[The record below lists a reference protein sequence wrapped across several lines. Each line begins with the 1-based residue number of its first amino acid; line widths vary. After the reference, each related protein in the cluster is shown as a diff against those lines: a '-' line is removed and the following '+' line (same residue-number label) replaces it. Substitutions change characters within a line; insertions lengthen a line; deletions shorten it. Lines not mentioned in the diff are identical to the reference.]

1 MVLVQG
7 DCPNKKEA
15 IMKTDKEFEK
25 MHIIEVAKVC
35 EKEIRRLV
43 TSLEFGNGEYFL
55 GRHHSSGNCT
65 MRNYI
70 SGCAL

>member
-1 MVLVQG
+1 
-7 DCPNKKEA
+7 
-15 IMKTDKEFEK
+15 MKTGKEFENL
-25 MHIIEVAKVC
+25 HIIEVANVC
-35 EKEIRRLV
+35 EKEIWRLV